1 MLVLLVCLV
10 VVSSVSGNTSE
21 DSLSIDTVATVD
33 SLILPSVDT
42 LLFVPG
48 HEVSPSAN
56 VTNPTNLEGHL
67 YQQPTI
73 ALFKSML
80 VPGLGQLGN
89 RRYTKALL
97 FAGLESWFIVSSL
110 HYASQASDARQSYLE
125 AEDIN
130 VRRDYYNLYDNKR
143 TNRNKFTWYAGLTIF
158 ISMFDAYVDAH
169 LSGSPT
175 DPRNDDFSFD
185 MIPADN
191 GGVAAQLT
199 YRF

>member
-1 MLVLLVCLV
+1 MSVLLVCLV
-10 VVSSVSGNTSE
+10 AVASVSGNTPE
-21 DSLSIDTVATVD
+21 DSLRVDTTAIVD
-33 SLILPSVDT
+33 SLASPSVDT
-42 LLFVPG
+42 LLFVPSP
-48 HEVSPSAN
+48 EVSPAAN
-56 VTNPTNLEGHL
+56 VTNPADLERHL
-67 YQQPTI
+67 YQQPTV

-97 FAGLESWFIVSSL
+97 FTGLETWFIASSL
-110 HYASQASDARQSYLE
+110 HYASQAADARESYLE
-125 AEDIN
+125 ADDIA

-143 TNRNKFTWYAGLTIF
+143 TNRNKFAWYAGLTIF

-185 MIPADN
+185 LKPADN

>member
-1 MLVLLVCLV
+1 LLVCLV
-10 VVSSVSGNTSE
+10 AVASVSGNTPE
-21 DSLSIDTVATVD
+21 DSLNIDTIATVD
-33 SLILPSVDT
+33 SLISPSVDT
-42 LLFVPG
+42 LLFVPDQ
-48 HEVSPSAN
+48 EVLPSAN
-56 VTNPTNLEGHL
+56 VTNPTNLEEHL
-67 YQQPTI
+67 YQQPTV

-80 VPGLGQLGN
+80 VPGLGQYGN

-125 AEDIN
+125 AEDTN
-130 VRRDYYNLYDNKR
+130 VRLDYYNLYDNKR
-143 TNRNKFTWYAGLTIF
+143 TNRNKFAWYAGLTIF

-185 MIPADN
+185 MKPADN